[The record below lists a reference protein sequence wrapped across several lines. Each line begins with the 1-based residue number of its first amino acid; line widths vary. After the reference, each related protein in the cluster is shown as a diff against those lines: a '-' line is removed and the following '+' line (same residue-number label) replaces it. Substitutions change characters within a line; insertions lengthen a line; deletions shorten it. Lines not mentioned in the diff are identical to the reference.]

1 MRLHH
6 ALAIGVAGVLV
17 LGGCSAGARPA
28 DTALIEPQAF
38 SETVTADAVMGHLEQ
53 FGKIAA
59 ANGGTRSTETPGYDA
74 SVDYVANLLEDKGF
88 DVETPE
94 FEFSS
99 FDPGTE
105 SLTTVDG
112 MNLPVRALTYSTST
126 GPDGITAPVV
136 SVPAD
141 ETPGCEASD
150 YDGLD
155 AAGAIVL
162 VTRGVCQFGAKQ
174 TIAADQGA
182 AALLVVNNE
191 DAMLGGGTLG
201 DPDIARIPTG
211 GISLSSG
218 QQLAS
223 AGGVVTLVL
232 DTVTTTTRSRN
243 VIAQTKTGSTSDVVM
258 VGAHLD
264 SVPEGP
270 GINDNGSGS
279 AAILETAL
287 QLGSSPDSTNA
298 VRFAFWGAEELGLV
312 GSTEYVAGLSPEEQ
326 AAIALYLNFDM
337 LGSPNPGYLVY
348 DGDNSDGLGEGP
360 GPEGS
365 AGIERTFVDFLA
377 GRGVATEGTDF
388 DGRSDYGP
396 FIEIGIPAGGVFS
409 GAEEL
414 KSVEQAL
421 KWGGEPGVSFD
432 PNYHTAL
439 DDLANIDQSALAAN
453 SAAVAFAV
461 ATYAQDLGGVNGVPV
476 GEART
481 SARTK

>member
-1 MRLHH
+1 
-6 ALAIGVAGVLV
+6 
-17 LGGCSAGARPA
+17 
-28 DTALIEPQAF
+28 
-38 SETVTADAVMGHLEQ
+38 
-53 FGKIAA
+53 
-59 ANGGTRSTETPGYDA
+59 
-74 SVDYVANLLEDKGF
+74 
-88 DVETPE
+88 
-94 FEFSS
+94 
-99 FDPGTE
+99 
-105 SLTTVDG
+105 
-112 MNLPVRALTYSTST
+112 
-126 GPDGITAPVV
+126 
-136 SVPAD
+136 
-141 ETPGCEASD
+141 
-150 YDGLD
+150 
-155 AAGAIVL
+155 
-162 VTRGVCQFGAKQ
+162 
-174 TIAADQGA
+174 
-182 AALLVVNNE
+182 
-191 DAMLGGGTLG
+191 
-201 DPDIARIPTG
+201 
-211 GISLSSG
+211 
-218 QQLAS
+218 
-223 AGGVVTLVL
+223 
-232 DTVTTTTRSRN
+232 
-243 VIAQTKTGSTSDVVM
+243 
-258 VGAHLD
+258 
-264 SVPEGP
+264 
-270 GINDNGSGS
+270 
-279 AAILETAL
+279 
-287 QLGSSPDSTNA
+287 
-298 VRFAFWGAEELGLV
+298 LGLV

-365 AGIERTFVDFLA
+365 VGIERTFVDFLA
-377 GRGVATEGTDF
+377 GRGIVTDGTDF